1 VGCLQ
6 CPRTQRRAN
15 AAALAPAQEW
25 NERQKEQRMA
35 RLAGEE
41 EAGEGEEEDDGV
53 PFACL
58 LCRRPWEEAPDP
70 VVTLCRHHFC
80 EACALAHNV
89 KSAKCFVCGTPTQ
102 GIFNVAHDVLK
113 KLKRARAAKGAG

>member
-1 VGCLQ
+1 
-6 CPRTQRRAN
+6 
-15 AAALAPAQEW
+15 
-25 NERQKEQRMA
+25 MA

-80 EACALAHNV
+80 EACALAHAKCFV

-113 KLKRARAAKGAG
+113 KLKRARGAKGAG